1 MARPVVTAIS
11 NRVGR
16 RFLRLHEHYAEA
28 KALHRTA
35 MGAWGFALE
44 FLAFISQIVA
54 VGELNRSANVR
65 AA

>member
-1 MARPVVTAIS
+1 
-11 NRVGR
+11 
-16 RFLRLHEHYAEA
+16 LHEHYAEA